1 MLENPALVLPV
12 VRQKAI
18 LLAMPF
24 AEVQA
29 DQLSHICKQVTGA
42 GHPLPMQIVAFA
54 KTLKGQIIYIDL
66 LLQHNL
72 DSFIRMTFLTSLLK
86 SIALTVG

>member
-1 MLENPALVLPV
+1 MFEIWKMLENPALVLPV

-24 AEVQA
+24 AKVQA

-42 GHPLPMQIVAFA
+42 GHHLPMQIVVFA
-54 KTLKGQIIYIDL
+54 EALKGQIILCYFTTWKTL
-66 LLQHNL
+66 L
-72 DSFIRMTFLTSLLK
+72 S
-86 SIALTVG
+86 A

>member
-1 MLENPALVLPV
+1 MLENPAFVLPV

-24 AEVQA
+24 AKVQA

-42 GHPLPMQIVAFA
+42 GHHLPMQIVAFA
-54 KTLKGQIIYIDL
+54 KTLEEQIVYIDL
-66 LLQHNL
+66 LFQHNNV
-72 DSFIRMTFLTSLLK
+72 SFIRMTFLASLLK